1 MKTDLYTKAVLTVI
15 ALSLT
20 VVAIQLSVKDV
31 NAQAYNRASGVQLVA
46 ICNPDGKNCADV
58 TPDFH
63 LKGQVK
69 DLERLPAEI
78 SSQIAGRIGGPI
90 SNQINQQM
98 NRISGQVS
106 ELQVKIDQIAQ
117 RR

>member
-31 NAQAYNRASGVQLVA
+31 NAQAFNRVSGVQLVA

-58 TPDFH
+58 NTDYQ
-63 LKGQVK
+63 L
-69 DLERLPAEI
+69 RI
-78 SSQIAGRIGGPI
+78 SSR
-90 SNQINQQM
+90 
-98 NRISGQVS
+98 
-106 ELQVKIDQIAQ
+106 
-117 RR
+117 